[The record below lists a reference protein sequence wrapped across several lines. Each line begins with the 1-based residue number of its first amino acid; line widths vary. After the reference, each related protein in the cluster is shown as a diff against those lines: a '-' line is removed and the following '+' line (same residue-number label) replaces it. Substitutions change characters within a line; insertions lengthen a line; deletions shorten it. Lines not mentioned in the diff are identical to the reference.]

1 MGGYEFYLKHGP
13 SYLQRQMKPEYKKS
27 ETGVK
32 MRAKSKYFVV
42 TIFSYKWFKFMI
54 LSKLSIAKIHN
65 AQGKKPALK
74 MILQLNEIIN
84 SSCTL
89 DYPWAVS
96 IDLGKTHIWG
106 NLRFY
111 SAFLAHFIVL
121 TQPLKYKSKKLD
133 NIV

>member
-1 MGGYEFYLKHGP
+1 
-13 SYLQRQMKPEYKKS
+13 
-27 ETGVK
+27 
-32 MRAKSKYFVV
+32 
-42 TIFSYKWFKFMI
+42 
-54 LSKLSIAKIHN
+54 
-65 AQGKKPALK
+65 

-96 IDLGKTHIWG
+96 IDLGKAHMWG

-111 SAFLAHFIVL
+111 SEFLAQFIVL

-133 NIV
+133 NIA

>member
-1 MGGYEFYLKHGP
+1 
-13 SYLQRQMKPEYKKS
+13 MKLEYKKS

-32 MRAKSKYFVV
+32 MSVKSRYFLVM
-42 TIFSYKWFKFMI
+42 IFSYEWFKFMI
-54 LSKLSIAKIHN
+54 LSKLSITKIQN

-89 DYPWAVS
+89 DYPWVVS
-96 IDLGKTHIWG
+96 IDLGKAHIWG

-111 SAFLAHFIVL
+111 FAVLALFSIL
-121 TQPLKYKSKKLD
+121 TQPLKYKSNKLN
-133 NIV
+133 NIT